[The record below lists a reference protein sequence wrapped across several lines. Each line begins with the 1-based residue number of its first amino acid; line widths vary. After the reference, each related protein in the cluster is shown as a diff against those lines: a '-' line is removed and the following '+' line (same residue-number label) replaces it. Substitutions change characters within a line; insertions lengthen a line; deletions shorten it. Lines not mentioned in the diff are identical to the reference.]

1 LSVWERCYKAMVFGR
16 QLTRSLAAGNTMASC
31 LSKRSVS
38 IVLGYKWIKTP
49 YLHCWVALILERDI
63 ATETASFSHGCS
75 FDIRELE
82 LDRRKCGDWE
92 LIEGNI

>member
-1 LSVWERCYKAMVFGR
+1 VFDG
-16 QLTRSLAAGNTMASC
+16 QLTRSLAARNTVASC

-38 IVLGYKWIKTP
+38 IVLGCKGLRTA
-49 YLHCWVALILERDI
+49 YLHRRFTLILERDI

-82 LDRRKCGDWE
+82 LDRRECGDWE